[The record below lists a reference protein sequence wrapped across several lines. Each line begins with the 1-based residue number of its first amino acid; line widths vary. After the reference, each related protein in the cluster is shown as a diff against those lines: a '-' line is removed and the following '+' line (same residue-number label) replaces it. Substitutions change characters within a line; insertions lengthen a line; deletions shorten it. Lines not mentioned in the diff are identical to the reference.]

1 MHETEHSSP
10 PVSQATQQ
18 AMNGLTEMTSRVAQ
32 VPMPEAAKVEAKS
45 FDWRKAAPHALAH
58 IILIA
63 FSLFSIFPVWWVV
76 SMALDPNSVAQP
88 SELVLIPKGISFQ
101 SFANVIAHPTE
112 IEGLTFGTLLWNS
125 VVLSAGTTLIG
136 IIMGASAAYAFSRFR
151 FPGREA
157 GLMSFLIL
165 QMFPAVAT
173 IAPLYV
179 LLSSLHIRTS
189 LIGLAIA
196 YAAGTLPFAIWNLK
210 GYFDTVPKDLEEA
223 ALIDGCSQT
232 SAFIRV
238 ILPLSTPA
246 VAVTALFGFM
256 TGWTEIVLAWTMLEN
271 PKTFTLAMAL
281 YGMVGQYSTTKPW
294 SEFAAMSIIISL
306 PVVIVMLMLQR
317 FIVGG
322 LTNGAVKG

>member
-1 MHETEHSSP
+1 MAQLDNRA
-10 PVSQATQQ
+10 VSAASGPLELTAT
-18 AMNGLTEMTSRVAQ
+18 
-32 VPMPEAAKVEAKS
+32 VPKAGG
-45 FDWRKAAPHALAH
+45 AAPRHTKKLPAWLPHLGAHAV
-58 IILIA
+58 LIT

-76 SMALDPNSVAQP
+76 SMALDPSSVAQP

-112 IEGLTFGTLLWNS
+112 VDGLSFWQLMWNS
-125 VVLSAGTTLIG
+125 VVLSAGTTVIG
-136 IIMGASAAYAFSRFR
+136 IVLGATAAYAFSRFE
-151 FPGREA
+151 FPGRKA
-157 GLMSFLIL
+157 GLMSFLVL
-165 QMFPAVAT
+165 QMFPAVAS

-179 LLSSLHIRTS
+179 LLSALHIRTS
-189 LIGLAIA
+189 LLGLAIA
-196 YAAGTLPFAIWNLK
+196 YAAGTLPFAIWNMK

-223 ALIDGCSQT
+223 ALIDGCDQT
-232 SAFIRV
+232 AAFLKV
-238 ILPLSTPA
+238 ILPLATPA
-246 VAVTALFGFM
+246 IAVTSLFGFM

-281 YGMVGQYSTTKPW
+281 YGMVGQFSTTKPW

-306 PVVIVMLMLQR
+306 PVVIVMLLLQR

>member
-1 MHETEHSSP
+1 MAHTDL
-10 PVSQATQQ
+10 PVVSAAGGPQE
-18 AMNGLTEMTSRVAQ
+18 LTSRVPQ
-32 VPMPEAAKVEAKS
+32 
-45 FDWRKAAPHALAH
+45 APGPAPKGGKKLPKWLPHLGAHA
-58 IILIA
+58 ILIA

-76 SMALDPNSVAQP
+76 SMALDPSSVAQP
-88 SELVLIPKGISFQ
+88 SELTLIPKGISFQ
-101 SFANVIAHPTE
+101 SFARVIAAPTE
-112 IEGLTFGTLLWNS
+112 IDGLSFWQLMWNS
-125 VVLSAGTTLIG
+125 LALSAGTTVIG
-136 IIMGASAAYAFSRFR
+136 IVLGATAAYAFSRFE
-151 FPGREA
+151 FPGRKA
-157 GLMSFLIL
+157 GLMSFLVL
-165 QMFPAVAT
+165 QMFPAVAS

-189 LIGLAIA
+189 LVGLAIA

-223 ALIDGCSQT
+223 ALIDGCDQT
-232 SAFIRV
+232 AAFLKV
-238 ILPLSTPA
+238 ILPLATPA
-246 VAVTALFGFM
+246 IAVTALFGFM

-306 PVVIVMLMLQR
+306 PVVVVMLLLQR

>member
-1 MHETEHSSP
+1 MAHIDDR
-10 PVSQATQQ
+10 PVSTPASG
-18 AMNGLTEMTSRVAQ
+18 ASELTSRVPQAKGNPPTNTRRLPRW
-32 VPMPEAAKVEAKS
+32 VPLAGA
-45 FDWRKAAPHALAH
+45 HAV
-58 IILIA
+58 LIA

-76 SMALDPNSVAQP
+76 AMALDPASVAQP
-88 SELVLIPKGISFQ
+88 SELVLIPKGVSLE
-101 SFANVIAHPTE
+101 SFARVIAAPTE
-112 IEGLTFGTLLWNS
+112 IDGLSFWQLLWNS
-125 VVLSAGTTLIG
+125 VALSAGTTLIG
-136 IIMGASAAYAFSRFR
+136 IVLGATAAYAFSRFN
-151 FPGREA
+151 FPGRKA
-157 GLMSFLIL
+157 GLMSFLVL
-165 QMFPAVAT
+165 QMFPAVAS

-189 LIGLAIA
+189 LVGLAIA

-223 ALIDGCSQT
+223 ALIDGCDQT
-232 SAFIRV
+232 QAFLKV
-238 ILPLSTPA
+238 ILPLATPA
-246 VAVTALFGFM
+246 IAVTALFGFM

-294 SEFAAMSIIISL
+294 SEFAAMSIIISA
-306 PVVIVMLMLQR
+306 PVVVVMLALQR

>member
-1 MHETEHSSP
+1 MAHIDDR
-10 PVSQATQQ
+10 PVSTPASG
-18 AMNGLTEMTSRVAQ
+18 ASELTARVPKAPGNPPANTRRLPRW
-32 VPMPEAAKVEAKS
+32 VPLAGA
-45 FDWRKAAPHALAH
+45 HAV
-58 IILIA
+58 LIA

-76 SMALDPNSVAQP
+76 AMALDPASVAQP
-88 SELVLIPKGISFQ
+88 SELVLIPKGVSLE
-101 SFANVIAHPTE
+101 SFARVIAAPTE
-112 IEGLTFGTLLWNS
+112 IDGLSFWQLLWNS
-125 VVLSAGTTLIG
+125 VALSAGTTVIG
-136 IIMGASAAYAFSRFR
+136 IVLGATAAYAFSRFN
-151 FPGREA
+151 FPGRKA
-157 GLMSFLIL
+157 GLMSFLVL
-165 QMFPAVAT
+165 QMFPAVAS

-189 LIGLAIA
+189 LVGLAIA

-223 ALIDGCSQT
+223 ALIDGCDQT
-232 SAFIRV
+232 QAFLKV
-238 ILPLSTPA
+238 ILPLATPA
-246 VAVTALFGFM
+246 IAVTALFGFM

-294 SEFAAMSIIISL
+294 SEFAAMSIIISA
-306 PVVIVMLMLQR
+306 PVVVVMLALQR

>member
-1 MHETEHSSP
+1 MAQLDNRA
-10 PVSQATQQ
+10 VSTTSGPQE
-18 AMNGLTEMTSRVAQ
+18 LT
-32 VPMPEAAKVEAKS
+32 AKVPHAGG
-45 FDWRKAAPHALAH
+45 AAPLSTKKLPSWLPHLGAHAV
-58 IILIA
+58 LIA

-76 SMALDPNSVAQP
+76 AMSLDPTSVAQP
-88 SELVLIPKGISFQ
+88 SELVLLPKGISFQ

-112 IEGLTFGTLLWNS
+112 IDGLSFWQLLWNS

-136 IIMGASAAYAFSRFR
+136 IALGATAAYAFSRFE
-151 FPGREA
+151 FPGRKA
-157 GLMSFLIL
+157 GLMSFLVL
-165 QMFPAVAT
+165 QMFPAVAS

-179 LLSSLHIRTS
+179 LLSALHIRTS
-189 LIGLAIA
+189 LLGLAIA

-223 ALIDGCSQT
+223 ALIDGCDQT
-232 SAFIRV
+232 AAFLKV
-238 ILPLSTPA
+238 ILPLATPA
-246 VAVTALFGFM
+246 IAVTALFGFM
-256 TGWTEIVLAWTMLEN
+256 TGWTEIVLAWTMLES

-306 PVVIVMLMLQR
+306 PVVIVMLLLQR

>member
-1 MHETEHSSP
+1 MANTEIQVGATTTGP
-10 PVSQATQQ
+10 TELTARVPQAGAPAPYQKKG
-18 AMNGLTEMTSRVAQ
+18 AF
-32 VPMPEAAKVEAKS
+32 AKQLPLIGA
-45 FDWRKAAPHALAH
+45 HAV
-58 IILIA
+58 LIA
-63 FSLFSIFPVWWVV
+63 FSLFALFPIWWVV

-88 SELVLIPKGISFQ
+88 SELVLIPKGISLQ
-101 SFANVIAHPTE
+101 SFVNVIAHPTE
-112 IEGLTFGTLLWNS
+112 VDGLSFWQLLWNS
-125 VVLSAGTTLIG
+125 TVLSAGTTLIG
-136 IIMGASAAYAFSRFR
+136 IALGASAAYAFSRFR
-151 FPGREA
+151 FPGRQA
-157 GLMSFLIL
+157 GLQSFLVL
-165 QMFPAVAT
+165 QMFPAIAS

-189 LIGLAIA
+189 LFGLAIA

-223 ALIDGCSQT
+223 ALIDGCTQT
-232 SAFIRV
+232 QAFVRI
-238 ILPLSTPA
+238 ILPLSAPA

-281 YGMVGQYSTTKPW
+281 YGMVGQFSTTKPW
-294 SEFAAMSIIISL
+294 SEFAAMAIIISL
-306 PVVIVMLMLQR
+306 PVVVVMLLLQR

>member
-1 MHETEHSSP
+1 MANVEPRSVVAPGGATE
-10 PVSQATQQ
+10 
-18 AMNGLTEMTSRVAQ
+18 LTARVAQ
-32 VPMPEAAKVEAKS
+32 VGKPPSSGKRLPK
-45 FDWRKAAPHALAH
+45 WLPLALAH
-58 IILIA
+58 AILLS

-76 SMALDPNSVAQP
+76 SMALDPTSVAQP
-88 SELVLIPKGISFQ
+88 SELVLIPKGISLE
-101 SFANVIAHPTE
+101 SFARVIANPTE
-112 IEGLTFGTLLWNS
+112 IDGLSFWQLLWNS
-125 VVLSAGTTLIG
+125 VALSLGTTAIG
-136 IIMGASAAYAFSRFR
+136 IVLGASAAYAFSRFN
-151 FPGREA
+151 FPGRKA
-157 GLMSFLIL
+157 GLMSFLVL
-165 QMFPAVAT
+165 QMFPAVAS

-189 LIGLAIA
+189 LLGLAIA

-223 ALIDGCSQT
+223 ALIDGCTQT
-232 SAFIRV
+232 QAFIKV
-238 ILPLSTPA
+238 ILPLSAPA

-256 TGWTEIVLAWTMLEN
+256 TGWTEIVLAWTMLES

-294 SEFAAMSIIISL
+294 SEFAAMSIIISM
-306 PVVIVMLMLQR
+306 PVVIVMLLLQR

>member
-1 MHETEHSSP
+1 MAHIDDR
-10 PVSQATQQ
+10 PVSTPASG
-18 AMNGLTEMTSRVAQ
+18 ASELTARVPKAQ
-32 VPMPEAAKVEAKS
+32 GAPPANTRRLPRWVPLAGA
-45 FDWRKAAPHALAH
+45 HAV
-58 IILIA
+58 LIA

-76 SMALDPNSVAQP
+76 AMALDPASVAQP
-88 SELVLIPKGISFQ
+88 SELVLIPKGVSLE
-101 SFANVIAHPTE
+101 SFARVIAAPTE
-112 IEGLTFGTLLWNS
+112 IDGLSFWQLLWNS
-125 VVLSAGTTLIG
+125 VALSAGTTVIG
-136 IIMGASAAYAFSRFR
+136 IVLGATAAYAFSRFN
-151 FPGREA
+151 FPGRKA
-157 GLMSFLIL
+157 GLMSFLVL
-165 QMFPAVAT
+165 QMFPAVAS

-189 LIGLAIA
+189 LVGLAIA

-223 ALIDGCSQT
+223 ALIDGCDQT
-232 SAFIRV
+232 AAFLKV
-238 ILPLSTPA
+238 ILPLATPA
-246 VAVTALFGFM
+246 IAVTALFGFM

-294 SEFAAMSIIISL
+294 SEFAAMSIIISA
-306 PVVIVMLMLQR
+306 PVVVVMLALQR

>member
-1 MHETEHSSP
+1 MAHIDDR
-10 PVSQATQQ
+10 PVSTPASG
-18 AMNGLTEMTSRVAQ
+18 ASELTSRVPQAKGNPPANTRRLPRW
-32 VPMPEAAKVEAKS
+32 VPLAGA
-45 FDWRKAAPHALAH
+45 HAV
-58 IILIA
+58 LIA

-76 SMALDPNSVAQP
+76 AMALDPASVAQP
-88 SELVLIPKGISFQ
+88 SELVLIPKGVSLE
-101 SFANVIAHPTE
+101 SFARVIAAPTE
-112 IEGLTFGTLLWNS
+112 IDGLSFWQLLWNS
-125 VVLSAGTTLIG
+125 VALSAGTTLIG
-136 IIMGASAAYAFSRFR
+136 IVLGATAAYAFSRFN
-151 FPGREA
+151 FPGRKA
-157 GLMSFLIL
+157 GLMSFLVL
-165 QMFPAVAT
+165 QMFPAVAS

-189 LIGLAIA
+189 LVGLAIA

-232 SAFIRV
+232 QAFLKV
-238 ILPLSTPA
+238 ILPLATPA
-246 VAVTALFGFM
+246 IAVTALFGFM

-294 SEFAAMSIIISL
+294 SEFAAMSIIISA
-306 PVVIVMLMLQR
+306 PVVVVMLALQR

>member
-1 MHETEHSSP
+1 MADTETYMVKRTEDELTLRIP
-10 PVSQATQQ
+10 QAGGGPAPMGAPQSKLSKALPT
-18 AMNGLTEMTSRVAQ
+18 VA
-32 VPMPEAAKVEAKS
+32 A
-45 FDWRKAAPHALAH
+45 HA
-58 IILIA
+58 ILIVM
-63 FSLFSIFPVWWVV
+63 SLFSIFPVWWVV
-76 SMALDPNSVAQP
+76 AMALDPNSVAAP
-88 SELVLIPKGISFQ
+88 SELVLVPKGVSFQ
-101 SFANVIAHPTE
+101 SFARVIAAPTE
-112 IEGLTFGTLLWNS
+112 IDGLSFWTLLGNS
-125 VVLSAGTTLIG
+125 VLLSAGTTVIG
-136 IIMGASAAYAFSRFR
+136 ICLGATAAYAFSRFE
-151 FPGREA
+151 FPGRKA
-157 GLMSFLIL
+157 GLMSFLVL

-179 LLSSLHIRTS
+179 LLSSLHVRTS

-223 ALIDGCSQT
+223 ALIDGCSESQ
-232 SAFIRV
+232 AFFKI
-238 ILPLSTPA
+238 ILPLATPA
-246 VAVTALFGFM
+246 IAVTALFGFM

-306 PVVIVMLMLQR
+306 PVVVVMLLLQR

>member
-1 MHETEHSSP
+1 MANVEPRSVVTPEGATE
-10 PVSQATQQ
+10 
-18 AMNGLTEMTSRVAQ
+18 LTARV
-32 VPMPEAAKVEAKS
+32 P
-45 FDWRKAAPHALAH
+45 KAGQPSAREKRLPKWLPLALAH
-58 IILIA
+58 AILIS

-76 SMALDPNSVAQP
+76 SMALDPSSVAQP
-88 SELVLIPKGISFQ
+88 SELVLIPKGVSFE
-101 SFANVIAHPTE
+101 SFARVIANPTE
-112 IEGLTFGTLLWNS
+112 IDGLSFGQLLWNS
-125 VVLSAGTTLIG
+125 IALSLGTTVIG
-136 IIMGASAAYAFSRFR
+136 IVLGASAAYAFSRFN
-151 FPGREA
+151 FPGRKA
-157 GLMSFLIL
+157 GLMSFLVL
-165 QMFPAVAT
+165 QMFPAVAS

-179 LLSSLHIRTS
+179 LLSALHIRTS
-189 LIGLAIA
+189 LLGLAIA

-223 ALIDGCSQT
+223 ALIDGCTQT
-232 SAFIRV
+232 EAFIKV
-238 ILPLSTPA
+238 ILPLSAPA

-256 TGWTEIVLAWTMLEN
+256 TGWTEIVLAWTMLES

-306 PVVIVMLMLQR
+306 PVVIVMLLLQR